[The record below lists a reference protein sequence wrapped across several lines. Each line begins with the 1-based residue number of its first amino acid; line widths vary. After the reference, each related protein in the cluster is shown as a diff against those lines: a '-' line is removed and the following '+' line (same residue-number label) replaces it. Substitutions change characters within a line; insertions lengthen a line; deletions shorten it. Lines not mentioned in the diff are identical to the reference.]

1 MSRES
6 FVFVLG
12 FIVFFTSF
20 LGIPGDWKRLIFIV
34 SGVLLM
40 LFGYNLRRTAF
51 LRSIETGTG
60 ERRGDSFVE
69 SAAARKTE
77 EKTEGKED

>member
-12 FIVFFTSF
+12 FVVFLTPF
-20 LGIPGDWKRLIFIV
+20 LGIPGDWKKIIFVVVGILI
-34 SGVLLM
+34 M
-40 LFGYNLRRTAF
+40 LFGYGLRRNAF
-51 LRSIETGTG
+51 LRSIETVKG

-69 SAAARKTE
+69 SGKAERRGTE
-77 EKTEGKED
+77 VEAVND